1 MLSPITLK
9 IPQGA
14 DPASANTGSDKD
26 VGSDD
31 EAESPVTAG
40 IPEDVGSEDDAES
53 GGNSGRAEL
62 VSAEAE
68 LESPVSE
75 NPLPADADPDLDS
88 SRLPPFSFER
98 ANLLPADAGPLLTLQ
113 SSEAAQGR
121 RAAKNLQASKSPGP
135 SKGLKPGKK
144 KAQKKKKLPLANK
157 DEDDDSL
164 CCEWMLRMK
173 ELGRSSKVKEF
184 QLEWTHIGTAGAER
198 LAAAICLSKKKKSL
212 ALLQLRGNYIG
223 TFGVKPLAA
232 AIEKYC
238 PLQKLLLAWNS
249 IDDGGAARLA
259 ATVKA
264 SDTLIELNLAHNH
277 ITSHGAKKI
286 AEALEKNSSLCKLDL
301 QCNLIGPAGILDLR
315 SSCPNKLTLSLQ
327 GNWSKPNSGGEDSVY
342 LNDLRE
348 MQRQNQKQFEALE
361 DDVEPVK
368 AAPELENL
376 EDLSVA
382 EMKARVKDIFERKNP
397 AKVEQ
402 LDALF
407 TKYAGSELVVYK
419 QVCNKYDEPLVPPIL
434 TTNDAVPREPEA
446 NLLEPA
452 QLHPNDQHLGLCW
465 SGPVGY
471 PIPWQGRP
479 RPASAASATAATE
492 ADAPETPT
500 TAREGAA
507 VMSAVAASPAG
518 SRVGS
523 PAGSPMHRKIAA
535 ASPAG
540 TPTLSPMHRNLAA
553 ASPAGSRAGTPAGSP
568 MHRNRA
574 GGPLSLLRRENEM
587 EEKALSRSTSAS
599 GLSQRP
605 AGAPDLKLDRPSRN
619 TGIKKQR
626 DMIVIDLSQ
635 KPAGDRWRP
644 GLALERALLQAEML
658 GNGGKRPA
666 TAQKRRQAW

>member
-1 MLSPITLK
+1 
-9 IPQGA
+9 
-14 DPASANTGSDKD
+14 
-26 VGSDD
+26 
-31 EAESPVTAG
+31 
-40 IPEDVGSEDDAES
+40 
-53 GGNSGRAEL
+53 
-62 VSAEAE
+62 
-68 LESPVSE
+68 
-75 NPLPADADPDLDS
+75 
-88 SRLPPFSFER
+88 
-98 ANLLPADAGPLLTLQ
+98 
-113 SSEAAQGR
+113 
-121 RAAKNLQASKSPGP
+121 
-135 SKGLKPGKK
+135 
-144 KAQKKKKLPLANK
+144 
-157 DEDDDSL
+157 
-164 CCEWMLRMK
+164 
-173 ELGRSSKVKEF
+173 
-184 QLEWTHIGTAGAER
+184 
-198 LAAAICLSKKKKSL
+198 
-212 ALLQLRGNYIG
+212 
-223 TFGVKPLAA
+223 
-232 AIEKYC
+232 
-238 PLQKLLLAWNS
+238 
-249 IDDGGAARLA
+249 
-259 ATVKA
+259 
-264 SDTLIELNLAHNH
+264 
-277 ITSHGAKKI
+277 
-286 AEALEKNSSLCKLDL
+286 
-301 QCNLIGPAGILDLR
+301 
-315 SSCPNKLTLSLQ
+315 
-327 GNWSKPNSGGEDSVY
+327 
-342 LNDLRE
+342 

-382 EMKARVKDIFERKNP
+382 EMKARVRDIFERKNP

-402 LDALF
+402 LDTLF

-568 MHRNRA
+568 MHRKIVAASPAGSRAGTPAGSPMHRNRA

-605 AGAPDLKLDRPSRN
+605 ASAPDLKLDRPSRN